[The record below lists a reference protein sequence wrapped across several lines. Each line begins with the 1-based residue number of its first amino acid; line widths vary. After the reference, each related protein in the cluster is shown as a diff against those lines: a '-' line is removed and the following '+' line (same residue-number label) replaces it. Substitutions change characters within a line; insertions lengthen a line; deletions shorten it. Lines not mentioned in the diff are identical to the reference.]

1 MSSLSDRIEAYL
13 MHLLL
18 HSQDGCI
25 EVRRAE
31 VADRFACVPSQVTY
45 VLATRFTPERGFYVE
60 SRRGGGGY
68 IRIVAR
74 HPRPEASG
82 LQAVWQRIGRSLTSG
97 QAEGL
102 LRSLE
107 QGGLLTR
114 RQAALMRQ
122 ALRQEADWAEP
133 PLCDLLRA
141 AVIKGMLL
149 MLSSSPDGR
158 DRIG

>member
-1 MSSLSDRIEAYL
+1 MSSLTDRIEAYL

-18 HSQDGCI
+18 HSQDGCV
-25 EVRRAE
+25 EVRRAD

-45 VLATRFTPERGFYVE
+45 VLATRFTPERGFFVE

-74 HPRPEASG
+74 HPRPEPAG
-82 LQAVWQRIGRSLTSG
+82 VHTVWQRVGRTLSAG

-107 QGGLLTR
+107 QAGWLTR
-114 RQAALMRQ
+114 REAALMRQ
-122 ALRQEADWAEP
+122 VLRQEADWADP
-133 PLCDLLRA
+133 PLDGLLRA
-141 AVIKGMLL
+141 AVVKGMLV
-149 MLSSSPDGR
+149 MLSSSPGGR

>member
-1 MSSLSDRIEAYL
+1 MSSLTDRIEAYL

-18 HSQDGCI
+18 RSKDGCI
-25 EVRRAE
+25 EVRRAD

-45 VLATRFTPERGFYVE
+45 VLATRFTPDRGFIVE

-74 HPRPEASG
+74 HPRPVPKG
-82 LQAVWQRIGRSLTSG
+82 LAAVWSRIGRTLSAG
-97 QAEGL
+97 EAEGL

-107 QGGLLTR
+107 QAGLLTR
-114 RQAALMRQ
+114 REAALMRQ
-122 ALRQEADWAEP
+122 TVRQEADWANP
-133 PLCDLLRA
+133 PVDGLLRA
-141 AVIKGMLL
+141 AVVKGMLV
-149 MLSSSPDGR
+149 MLSSSRPGQ